1 MPKIH
6 AVSLSALL
14 LTVGLAAA
22 PLVPTAA
29 IAADA
34 VAQPASASK
43 LGDLSKFRKV
53 AQDTSALVDKG
64 DLVGAKNRIKD
75 LETAWDAAEAG
86 LKPRA
91 AADWHNVDHAID
103 HALDALR
110 ASHPDAA
117 TCKRA
122 MSELLA
128 SFDAPTVKRP

>member
-1 MPKIH
+1 MSKIH
-6 AVSLSALL
+6 TLSLPALL
-14 LTVGLAAA
+14 LTLGLAAA
-22 PLVPTAA
+22 PLLPTVA

-34 VAQPASASK
+34 AVQPASASK

-53 AQDTSALVDKG
+53 AQDTSALVEKG
-64 DLVGAKNRIKD
+64 DLAGAKIRIKD
-75 LETAWDAAEAG
+75 LETAWDEAEAG

-103 HALDALR
+103 RALEALR

-117 TCKRA
+117 ACKRA

-128 SFDAPTVKRP
+128 SFDSPTAKRP